1 MLEVMSVHA
10 SAGAYKDGCTAKSL
24 HKPLCKNSFLNSSN
38 SEIQFKCLFFVQIG
52 YEAKLLVVMLLY
64 KIVK

>member
-24 HKPLCKNSFLNSSN
+24 HKPLCKNSFLNYLTP
-38 SEIQFKCLFFVQIG
+38 IQFKCLFFVQIG
-52 YEAKLLVVMLLY
+52 YELKLLVVMLLY